1 MSQEIVAKSV
11 DEVGT
16 NDVPADVQRPVARDE
31 MSKLQWTWKEMK
43 RNKTAYF
50 MLAPFLLLFI
60 VFTVLPVLLSIILSL
75 TDFNML
81 QFPGWKGIEN
91 YTRLFLD
98 DEIFILACQN
108 TLIFACITGPVSY
121 LLSLMVAWFVNELP
135 PKIRAVVTLIF
146 YAPSISGQVY
156 LIWKTLF
163 SSDAYGWAN
172 ATLMDLGI
180 ITSPILW
187 FEDAQYVMGLC
198 IVVALWTSLGTAFLS
213 FIAGFQTVDRS
224 MYEAAAVD
232 GIKNRWQE
240 LWYITL
246 PTMRPQMMFGAV
258 LAITNSF
265 GFGAVVDAL
274 CGFPSVDYAAHTIMH
289 HLNDYGG
296 SRYEIGYASAIA
308 VVLFVIMYGANIV
321 IKRALSK
328 VGE

>member
-1 MSQEIVAKSV
+1 MSQT
-11 DEVGT
+11 EVKT
-16 NDVPADVQRPVARDE
+16 DRPVKRSE
-31 MSKLQWTWKEMK
+31 VSKLRWTWEEMK
-43 RNKTAYF
+43 NNKTAYF
-50 MLAPFLLLFI
+50 MLAPFFLLFI
-60 VFTVLPVLLSIILSL
+60 IFTVLPVFLSMILSL

-81 QFPGWKGIEN
+81 QMPHWKGISN
-91 YTRLFLD
+91 FTRLFFED
-98 DEIFILACQN
+98 DIFILACQN
-108 TLIFACITGPVSY
+108 TLIFAAITGPVSY
-121 LLSLMVAWFVNELP
+121 LLSLLIAWFINELP

-163 SSDAYGWAN
+163 SSDSYGWAN
-172 ATLMDLGI
+172 ATLIDLGI
-180 ITSPILW
+180 LTEPILW
-187 FEDAQYVMGLC
+187 FENADYVMPLC

-213 FIAGFQTVDRS
+213 FIAGFQTIDRS

-246 PTMRPQMMFGAV
+246 PTMRPQLMFGAV

-289 HLNDYGG
+289 HLSDYGG
-296 SRYEIGYASAIA
+296 ARYEIGYASAIA
-308 VVLFVIMYGANIV
+308 VVLFVIMFASNII
-321 IKRALSK
+321 IKKALSK

>member
-1 MSQEIVAKSV
+1 
-11 DEVGT
+11 
-16 NDVPADVQRPVARDE
+16 
-31 MSKLQWTWKEMK
+31 MSKWQWTWKEMK

-50 MLAPFLLLFI
+50 MLAPFLILFI
-60 VFTVLPVLLSIILSL
+60 VFTVLPVVLSMILSL
-75 TDFNML
+75 TNFDMLNIPDFVGAKN
-81 QFPGWKGIEN
+81 F
-91 YTRLFLD
+91 TRLFLD

-121 LLSLMVAWFVNELP
+121 ILSLLIAWFINELP

-163 SSDAYGWAN
+163 SSDSYGWVN
-172 ATLMDLGI
+172 ATLMKWGLQ
-180 ITSPILW
+180 SEAILW
-187 FEDAQYVMGLC
+187 FENADYVMPLC

-213 FIAGFQTVDRS
+213 FIAGLQTIDRS

-246 PTMRPQMMFGAV
+246 PTMRPQLMFGAV
-258 LAITNSF
+258 LSITQAF

-289 HLNDYGG
+289 HLSDYGG
-296 SRYEIGYASAIA
+296 QRYEIGYASAIA
-308 VVLFVIMYGANIV
+308 VILFIIMFGCNIV
-321 IKRALSK
+321 IKKALSK

>member
-1 MSQEIVAKSV
+1 
-11 DEVGT
+11 
-16 NDVPADVQRPVARDE
+16 
-31 MSKLQWTWKEMK
+31 MK
-43 RNKTAYF
+43 NNKTAYF
-50 MLAPFLLLFI
+50 MVAPFLLLFI
-60 VFTVLPVLLSIILSL
+60 IFTVLPVFLSIILSL

-81 QFPGWKGIEN
+81 QMPSWKGITN
-91 YTRLFLD
+91 YTRLFLN

-108 TLIFACITGPVSY
+108 TLVFAAITGPVSY
-121 LLSLMVAWFVNELP
+121 LLSLLIAWFINELP
-135 PKIRAVVTLIF
+135 PKIRAVVTLVF

-187 FEDAQYVMGLC
+187 FDNAQYVMPLC

-213 FIAGFQTVDRS
+213 FIAGFQTIDRS

-240 LWYITL
+240 LWFITL
-246 PTMRPQMMFGAV
+246 PTMRPQLMFGAV

-296 SRYEIGYASAIA
+296 QRYEIGYASAIA
-308 VVLFVIMYGANIV
+308 VLLFIIMFSSNVI
-321 IKRALSK
+321 IKKALSK

>member
-1 MSQEIVAKSV
+1 
-11 DEVGT
+11 
-16 NDVPADVQRPVARDE
+16 
-31 MSKLQWTWKEMK
+31 
-43 RNKTAYF
+43 
-50 MLAPFLLLFI
+50 MLFPFLILFI
-60 VFTVLPVLLSIILSL
+60 VFTVLPVLLSMLLSL

-81 QFPGWKGIEN
+81 EMPNWKGIEN

-98 DEIFILACQN
+98 DDIFMLAVQN

-121 LLSLMVAWFVNELP
+121 ILSLLVAWFVNELP
-135 PKIRAVVTLIF
+135 PKIRAVVTLVF

-163 SSDAYGWAN
+163 SSDSYGWAN
-172 ATLMDLGI
+172 ATLMDLGM

-187 FEDAQYVMGLC
+187 FEDATYVMPLC

-265 GFGAVVDAL
+265 GFGGVVTAL

-289 HLNDYGG
+289 HLDDYGG
-296 SRYEIGYASAIA
+296 QRYEVGYASAIA
-308 VVLFVIMYGANIV
+308 VVLFIMMFASNILV
-321 IKRALSK
+321 KKALSK